1 MLYPSSAPTQ
11 TIIVVGEGVP
21 FKSRNG
27 GVFNRGTYH
36 ALRIASEMKA
46 AGGKVGSSQLLLSHS
61 KPVIFPRPP
70 SRIPAREPTATAR
83 RRWPPFTFPAAG

>member
-27 GVFNRGTYH
+27 GVFNRVVPRTSYRKRDEG
-36 ALRIASEMKA
+36 RRWQ
-46 AGGKVGSSQLLLSHS
+46 GGL
-61 KPVIFPRPP
+61 PP
-70 SRIPAREPTATAR
+70 SSSYLTPSPSSSRGRATAHTCASR
-83 RRWPPFTFPAAG
+83 LPLPGVAGLLTFPAAG